1 MEYLK
6 QNKKTILKR
15 QVLPLAAGKGRW
27 KGKMGGGGGRRRE
40 GKDRR
45 EEGGVY
51 LMQQ

>member
-27 KGKMGGGGGRRRE
+27 KGKIGGGRGEREKIGGSKRE
-40 GKDRR
+40 GCT
-45 EEGGVY
+45 
-51 LMQQ
+51 

>member
-27 KGKMGGGGGRRRE
+27 KGKIGGGKRRE

-45 EEGGVY
+45 IEEGGMY